1 MPHNALLFDFN
12 GLILDD
18 EGIHLELFQ
27 KVLSDED
34 ITLTDKDYWETYVGY
49 DDKGMF
55 EVLFERDEKK
65 LTPKKLKELVQK
77 KAELY
82 LPALKKRIRFF
93 PGVIDFVHQVE
104 KKYVLAIVSG
114 ALKNEIDFALKEGGI
129 SHAFE
134 LIVSAEE
141 TKHGK
146 PDPEGFVIALARLKK
161 KHPQLTPP
169 YCLVLED
176 SLAGI
181 EAAHR
186 AGMKCA
192 ALTHTYP
199 REQLKNAD
207 YVVDS
212 FEELISILAESNKNI
227 L

>member
-1 MPHNALLFDFN
+1 MRGHVIFKALICDFN

-27 KVLSDED
+27 RVLIDEE
-34 ITLTDKDYWETYVGY
+34 ITLSDKDYWETYVGY

-55 EVLFERDEKK
+55 QVLFERDHKK
-65 LTPKKLKELVQK
+65 LTPKKLKDLVQK
-77 KAELY
+77 KGELY
-82 LPALKKRIRFF
+82 LPTLKERIRFF
-93 PGVIDFVHQVE
+93 PGVIDFIHQVE

-114 ALKNEIDFALKEGGI
+114 ALKNEIDFALKEGKI
-129 SHAFE
+129 DHSFE

-146 PDPEGFVIALARLKK
+146 PDPEGLVIALTRLKK
-161 KHPQLTPP
+161 NHPEFTPQS
-169 YCLVLED
+169 CLVLED

-199 REQLKNAD
+199 REQLAVAD
-207 YVVDS
+207 YVIDS
-212 FEELISILAESNKNI
+212 FEELKTILFNQ
-227 L
+227 

>member
-1 MPHNALLFDFN
+1 MLFNALIFDFN

-27 KVLSDED
+27 RVLIDEE
-34 ITLTDKDYWETYVGY
+34 INLTDKDYWETYVGY

-55 EVLFERDEKK
+55 EVLFERDQKK
-65 LTPKKLKELVQK
+65 LTPKKLKELVYK

-82 LPALKKRIRFF
+82 LPALKERLRFF
-93 PGVIDFVHQVE
+93 PGVIDFIHQVE

-114 ALKNEIDFALKEGGI
+114 ALKNEIDYALKEGGI
-129 SHAFE
+129 SRSFE

-146 PDPEGFVIALARLKK
+146 PNPEGFVIGLARLKK

-169 YCLVLED
+169 QCLVLED

-186 AGMKCA
+186 ARMKCA

-199 REQLKNAD
+199 REQLVCAD

-212 FEELISILAESNKNI
+212 FEELKTILFNQ
-227 L
+227 